1 MTRADALSEPIEKLR
16 PAHGVAPNLTDYA
29 AERAR
34 FTWEDARRRLDGLPG
49 GRGLHIAHEAVD
61 RHARGARQG
70 RVAIR
75 WRGRHG
81 EVRDVTYAA
90 LGAETNRFANAL
102 QGLGVARG
110 DTVFALAGRIPELY
124 VAALGALKSGAV
136 FCPLFS
142 AFGPEPIRQRMTL
155 GGARVLVTT
164 TALYERKVAG
174 CATRCRT
181 SRT

>member
-75 WRGRHG
+75 WRGRHRHPEG
-81 EVRDVTYAA
+81 RAARARRPVVAHHATPWYA
-90 LGAETNRFANAL
+90 LDL
-102 QGLGVARG
+102 HPDDILW
-110 DTVFALAGRIPELY
+110 
-124 VAALGALKSGAV
+124 
-136 FCPLFS
+136 C
-142 AFGPEPIRQRMTL
+142 
-155 GGARVLVTT
+155 
-164 TALYERKVAG
+164 
-174 CATRCRT
+174 T
-181 SRT
+181 SDPG